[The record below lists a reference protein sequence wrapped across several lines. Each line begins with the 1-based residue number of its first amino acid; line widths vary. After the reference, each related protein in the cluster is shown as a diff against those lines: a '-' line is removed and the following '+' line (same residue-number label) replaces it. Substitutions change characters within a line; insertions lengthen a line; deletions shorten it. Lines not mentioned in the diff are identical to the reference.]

1 MCRSLI
7 EAVTANAKSQAPA
20 IIKHL
25 AASHISNWNNL
36 TKANLYDFR
45 DNVLSAV
52 ANNSARTYF
61 ATFKAIL
68 DRYADE
74 ADIPCKDY
82 RTILKA
88 KEQKPLKTY
97 LNGADL
103 LMLERVKTKSVIED
117 FVLNEFLVSAYTG
130 MRISDVMGISLENV
144 NGEFLS
150 YVSIK
155 TKIHA
160 IVPMRYGLDKRI
172 LWLQENPYKISLAG
186 YNDAI
191 RRLCKRAGID
201 EMVKVF
207 KAGKEMEGPKWK
219 FISSHSGRISF
230 CTCLASAGAGLQEI
244 RRMAGHTT
252 TAMTE
257 RYIVPTGIEVS
268 EKAMAFFR
276 Q

>member
-1 MCRSLI
+1 MCKSLI